1 MNPNEM
7 NVVKVSSTNRVKY
20 LTSWAH
26 AWQNK
31 NMLNILCAFMIEN
44 DIANIFQT
52 YFSKRFSS
60 VHLKES
66 HILTSV
72 LASIAARTRRNKHD
86 QMPTHPYT
94 GRNGTMAWVAT

>member
-31 NMLNILCAFMIEN
+31 KMLNILCAFVIGN
-44 DIANIFQT
+44 NNANIYQQNIFECSLERIT
-52 YFSKRFSS
+52 HS
-60 VHLKES
+60 HLSAGLHSRQDKEKQ
-66 HILTSV
+66 
-72 LASIAARTRRNKHD
+72 A
-86 QMPTHPYT
+86 
-94 GRNGTMAWVAT
+94 